1 MSSQCSLIVNPLQK
15 SKKRRCNNA
24 YKLANSHAKA
34 NNPGPKENNSQSALC
49 VFIFVDFTFRLRNI
63 QHKRQTNN
71 NLVNNRSITFSKRQ
85 KESSTSAVFRS
96 KKAQKKKSQ
105 RSHLITVRSAF
116 VFHLRRRR
124 RNFGK
129 CNSPRVA
136 VINCWTPLSGGCCS
150 SAGRWCAC
158 IGPALRRSLFSAS
171 SSIRCRPAPGC
182 TTVRTGGACC
192 FPNSWRRKSARISCT
207 TKRVSGSLVRA
218 DRGPAPR
225 NGLVGRA
232 CPRTPPTCSGVS
244 SCRPKTRSGSPC
256 TG

>member
-96 KKAQKKKSQ
+96 KKAQKKKSKESSNHSTFSLCFPFTTPPPQ
-105 RSHLITVRSAF
+105 LWKMQFAAS
-116 VFHLRRRR
+116 RRHQLLD
-124 RNFGK
+124 
-129 CNSPRVA
+129 A
-136 VINCWTPLSGGCCS
+136 VIWGLLFVGWPLVCLHWSGTS
-150 SAGRWCAC
+150 
-158 IGPALRRSLFSAS
+158 PQSLLSFE
-171 SSIRCRPAPGC
+171 
-182 TTVRTGGACC
+182 
-192 FPNSWRRKSARISCT
+192 
-207 TKRVSGSLVRA
+207 
-218 DRGPAPR
+218 
-225 NGLVGRA
+225 
-232 CPRTPPTCSGVS
+232 
-244 SCRPKTRSGSPC
+244 
-256 TG
+256 